1 MVSRTWKDHFPRER
15 DTESG
20 WASTKREGEP
30 QGGGQP
36 CRTASPWT
44 LSLSLRAKLKLLRA
58 LPAAGCSQ
66 YGNSHSNEP

>member
-44 LSLSLRAKLKLLRA
+44 LSLSLEQ
-58 LPAAGCSQ
+58 S
-66 YGNSHSNEP
+66 